1 MNDNNQRTMPRPRA
15 TTNRAHCH
23 ITLGLKLNLQPLEY
37 IESEIGLPHLD
48 VLSDI
53 AAPQPQAS
61 LLPQPQGISSLHL
74 TSLSL
79 SLLHIRVIGL
89 MGFSLSESLSL
100 SLCEE

>member
-23 ITLGLKLNLQPLEY
+23 ITLGLKLNLQPLEH

-61 LLPQPQGISSLHL
+61 LLPQPQGISSLL
-74 TSLSL
+74 YTFLLSYFPLSL
-79 SLLHIRVIGL
+79 SLFYLKTKSMKVK
-89 MGFSLSESLSL
+89 
-100 SLCEE
+100 

>member
-74 TSLSL
+74 TSL
-79 SLLHIRVIGL
+79 LHIRVIGL
-89 MGFSLSESLSL
+89 MGFSLSQSLSL
-100 SLCEE
+100 YVKNESEMK

>member
-1 MNDNNQRTMPRPRA
+1 M
-15 TTNRAHCH
+15 
-23 ITLGLKLNLQPLEY
+23 GLKLKLQPPEH
-37 IESEIGLPHLD
+37 IESEIGLPRLD
-48 VLSDI
+48 VLLDS

-74 TSLSL
+74 T